1 MLASLSFYLE
11 ALRKNHVQA
20 HSGWWRR
27 IQFHAMVGLGLHVL
41 AGCLPGDTQLLEAA
55 HIPWLVASF
64 ICKVSKSRLSPSHT
78 LNLSALSLLL
88 LSGFQ
93 LEKVLSL

>member
-11 ALRKNHVQA
+11 ALRKNHFQA
-20 HSGWWRR
+20 HSGWWR
-27 IQFHAMVGLGLHVL
+27 IQFHAIVGLGLHVL
-41 AGCLPGDTQLLEAA
+41 AGCSPGDTQLLEAA

-64 ICKVSKSRLSPSHT
+64 IYKVSKSRLSPSHT
-78 LNLSALSLLL
+78 LNLSALPLLL

-93 LEKVLSL
+93 LEKVLGL